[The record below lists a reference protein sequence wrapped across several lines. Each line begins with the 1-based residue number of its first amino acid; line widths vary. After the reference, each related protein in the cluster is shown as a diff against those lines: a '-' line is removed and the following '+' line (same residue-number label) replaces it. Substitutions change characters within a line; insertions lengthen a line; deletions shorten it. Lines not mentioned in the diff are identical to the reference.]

1 MKGLYNKNKDS
12 IMNWREN
19 NKEEY
24 MKYQR
29 TYQRELY
36 HKNKDENN
44 RNRMKRYNW
53 AKISLIF
60 RNILLD

>member
-1 MKGLYNKNKDS
+1 MKGLYNKNKES

-29 TYQRELY
+29 IYQRELY
-36 HKNKDENN
+36 HKNKEENN
-44 RNRMKRYNW
+44 RNRIKRYNW